1 VKSFNPGEQEHDIT
15 DSGFTLIEMM
25 ITVAIVGILAAIA
38 LPSYRN
44 YIMRG
49 TVAKPKP

>member
-1 VKSFNPGEQEHDIT
+1 
-15 DSGFTLIEMM
+15 MM

-49 TVAKPKP
+49 HRSEAKP